1 MRTPVGTGPDVEK
14 SPNWHLTIG
23 FFLGCPHD
31 RPCEVKLA
39 FTDTYIK
46 RDGRWQV
53 WASQHTRIR
62 P

>member
-1 MRTPVGTGPDVEK
+1 MVVNNNHLKGHDEK
-14 SPNWHLTIG
+14 GEG
-23 FFLGCPHD
+23 F
-31 RPCEVKLA
+31 EVKLA
-39 FTDTYIK
+39 FTDTDIK